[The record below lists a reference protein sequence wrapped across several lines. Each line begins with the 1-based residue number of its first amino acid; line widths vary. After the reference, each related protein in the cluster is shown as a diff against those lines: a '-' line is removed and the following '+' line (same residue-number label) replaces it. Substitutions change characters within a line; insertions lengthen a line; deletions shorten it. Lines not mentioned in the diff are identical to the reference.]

1 MKVYEAGT
9 RTFEN
14 NGLGHIE
21 PLKCI
26 ETKKKSLNGWE
37 LDCEVSVEYRD
48 MISKDRIVLVDT
60 KESGAQPFFI
70 EAPEIT
76 GNHISFTA
84 RHVAFLSERY
94 VLDDVRPTELIGI
107 DFLNYIAQRTDES
120 CPFSFYSN
128 VSDRK
133 TKYFIRKNLLEALEE
148 AEELFG
154 AVFVLDGYKINML
167 TTIDKLSDQ
176 TLVYGKNMTGIKV
189 YEDWD
194 TVTTKIL
201 PVGPDE
207 LMLPEKYLSA
217 EDVRYPEPYTRVVSF
232 ELQKEK
238 EDGSQKSNDELIVEL
253 RSLAIDYLNKNMY
266 PKVNYVVS
274 ADVPQTLSIG
284 DVVPVKHPL
293 VTIETSVQ
301 EYKYNVLL
309 KKVESIVY
317 GNYERNVQK
326 LFDEIK
332 SDITKVDKK
341 ADDFLV
347 QAQKEVQYLMNIAG
361 KNGSMTF
368 RKNDKGVVYEI
379 LCMDTNDIETAKT
392 ILRINAQGIAGTT
405 EGIHGNFKSAMM
417 SNGMVVAEMI
427 AAGTLKA
434 MNIEG
439 SIISGG
445 EINGTTITT
454 DKNIIVGNNIEM
466 NVQELNTIKKIA
478 FNKNSRISCYKAND
492 GEMSIT
498 LYSDSISMMP
508 TKNFSIDSNN
518 LNYGLL
524 ITDNSF
530 SLKGGGKT
538 VIYVNKD
545 LTTIEA
551 NTLIGSY
558 VSGQQ
563 KNLTVTG
570 DLLVRGKKNRIVDTT
585 KGKIKM
591 NAVESTYAVFEDF
604 GESKTDEKGIAVVKI
619 DNLFKDTVS
628 VDKGYFVA
636 LQEYGEGKV
645 FVDSRNK
652 DAFIVRG
659 TPNLKFAWR
668 ITAKQKGYED
678 IRMEVLN

>member
-9 RTFEN
+9 RTFDN

-48 MISKDRIVLVDT
+48 MISKDRIVLVET

-107 DFLNYIAQRTDES
+107 DFLNYIAQRTDEA

-133 TKYFIRKNLLEALEE
+133 TKYYIRKNLLEALEE
-148 AEELFG
+148 AEDLFG

-176 TLVYGKNMTGIKV
+176 TLVYGKNMSGIKI

-194 TVTTKIL
+194 SVITKIL

-207 LMLPEKYLSA
+207 LMLPEKYLTA

-232 ELQKEK
+232 DVQKEK
-238 EDGSQKSNDELIVEL
+238 EDGSQKTNDELIEEL
-253 RSLAIDYLNKNMY
+253 RILAKEYLEKNKY

-284 DVVPVKHPL
+284 DIVPVKHPL

-301 EYKYNVLL
+301 EYKYNIKL
-309 KKVESIVY
+309 KRVESIVY

-326 LFDEIK
+326 VFDEIK

-347 QAQKEVQYLMNIAG
+347 QAQKEVQYLMNVAG

-405 EGIHGNFKSAMM
+405 EGINGKFKSAMM
-417 SNGMVVAEMI
+417 SNGMILAEMI

-439 SIISGG
+439 SKISGG
-445 EINGTTITT
+445 EINGTTIVT
-454 DKNIIVGNNIEM
+454 DKNIVVGNNIEM
-466 NVQELNTIKKIA
+466 NVQELGTIKKIA
-478 FNKNSRISCYKAND
+478 FNKNSRISCYKTND

-518 LNYGLL
+518 LNYGLF

-545 LTTIEA
+545 LTTIDA
-551 NTLIGSY
+551 DVLIGSY
-558 VSGQQ
+558 VTGKQKGLSVSGDLFVKGQ
-563 KNLTVTG
+563 KNRV
-570 DLLVRGKKNRIVDTT
+570 VDTS
-585 KGKIKM
+585 KGKVKM
-591 NAVESTYAVFEDF
+591 NAVESTYALFEDF
-604 GESKTDEKGIAVVKI
+604 GESKTNDKGIAIVEI
-619 DNLFKDTVS
+619 DKLFIETVS
-628 VDKGYFVA
+628 LDDGYFVS
-636 LQEYGEGKV
+636 LQEYGDGKL
-645 FVDSRNK
+645 FVESRENG
-652 DAFIVRG
+652 AFIVKG
-659 TPNLKFAWR
+659 TPNLKFVWR
-668 ITAKQKGYED
+668 ITAKQKGYEN